1 MLLSSS
7 VVDRV
12 CILNSKKYF
21 AKLFELYDNLAHIA
35 EADSDLDLIFDV
47 VDGVATGHRPPK
59 KLNRKKYFS
68 KRKRDIRYLHL
79 FLTH

>member
-47 VDGVATGHRPPK
+47 VATWCSYRAQATKKTEPK
-59 KLNRKKYFS
+59 KIFQ
-68 KRKRDIRYLHL
+68 
-79 FLTH
+79 